1 MEDLLEWK
9 KPSDRDARAGGMQSP
24 GLQGVPVRLL
34 AKEETEEKISVG
46 GKRAADKHSFRQG
59 GFEVP
64 GRNADMR
71 KNTTGILQP
80 AILA

>member
-1 MEDLLEWK
+1 M
-9 KPSDRDARAGGMQSP
+9 
-24 GLQGVPVRLL
+24 RLL

-46 GKRAADKHSFRQG
+46 GKRASDKHSFRQG

-80 AILA
+80 AILT